1 MFLQG
6 SGFEVVTLANLG
18 VVGMAIGAVPSEQVR
33 ELGKRAA
40 TTEAGALF
48 ISCTALRTVEV
59 LDSLEQDL
67 GIPVV
72 SAIQATMWH
81 ALRIAGIEARQEGL
95 GRLYRLPVPPCQYC
109 L

>member
-1 MFLQG
+1 M
-6 SGFEVVTLANLG
+6 
-18 VVGMAIGAVPSEQVR
+18 IAVPSEQVW

-40 TTEAGALF
+40 AHEVDALF
-48 ISCTALRTVEV
+48 IACTALRTVEV

-81 ALRIAGIEARQEGL
+81 ALRIAGIEARLEGL
-95 GRLYRLPVPPCQYC
+95 GRLYRI
-109 L
+109 